1 MPGVS
6 ARNASKNMSRS
17 KRAAAS
23 KNDRRV
29 AAAVAEELEACTFG
43 KVIRACGNRMFVI
56 STTEKSEH
64 IAHIRG
70 KMARVSMNDI
80 VLLGEREFESRCN
93 TDKAVYDIMAVI
105 DMKNATKLIK
115 NNIIPSWM
123 TNGMNDEGAEDIF
136 DYSAEGDGAGDS
148 DVDVENI

>member
-1 MPGVS
+1 MPVLS
-6 ARNASKNMSRS
+6 ARTATKNMSRS

-43 KVIRACGNRMFVI
+43 KVVRACGNRMFVV
-56 STTEKSEH
+56 STIEKREH
-64 IAHIRG
+64 MAHIRG
-70 KMARVSMNDI
+70 KMARVGMNDI

-93 TDKAVYDIMAVI
+93 TDKAVYDIMAVL
-105 DMKNATKLIK
+105 DMKNATKLVK
-115 NNIIPSWM
+115 NNVIPSWM
-123 TNGMNDEGAEDIF
+123 TNGMNEGEAEDIF
-136 DYSAEGDGAGDS
+136 DYSAEGQESADS